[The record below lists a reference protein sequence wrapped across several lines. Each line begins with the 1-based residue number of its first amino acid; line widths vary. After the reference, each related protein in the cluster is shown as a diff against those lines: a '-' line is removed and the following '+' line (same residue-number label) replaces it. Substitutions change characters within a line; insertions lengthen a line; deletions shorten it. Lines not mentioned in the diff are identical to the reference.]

1 MNQCDAA
8 VRAHAQITTISDIDA
23 AEDLM
28 PVFFAR

>member
-8 VRAHAQITTISDIDA
+8 VRAHAQITTISGID
-23 AEDLM
+23 EDLM